1 MNKKGAKIIAS
12 MLVFIIMFSY
22 MSIVGEVFASQ
33 STTLSNTLSFEAYFK
48 DGEEQKTAIIKNIG
62 EENYLYLD
70 VNMPI
75 DMSGQHIEGYEYPV
89 DGYFKNGTIT
99 IDNPNFTIDQN
110 YKNDAI
116 AKIEGNTITLNKI
129 DKAVVELV
137 VPITFEYKEQVSIN
151 DICKET
157 KITLSGTHV
166 NKSGKE
172 KKINVGNTVK
182 LAWTSAERKAM
193 LDVDVAK
200 FIQYENSEYI
210 IKAEESSV
218 LNSTANNVAIL
229 QLKVN
234 SSLTDNSLP
243 VKEENIEISLP
254 TIDNKKP
261 EEVRVISTSTKMIN
275 GNEQGSNFTK
285 DNYTFNQTK
294 NKLII
299 NVKNTP
305 NTEGKIAWKK
315 DAQDE
320 YIVTLIYTG
329 VAKLA
334 EEQAY
339 KITYSADSTL
349 TLMATDTSDAHSTKH
364 IEKTGVTLAGID
376 KTLVDFEIQATETI
390 SKAQMY
396 ANNVSTNKQEINYE
410 EKITANIAMHEFVEK
425 ITVNQKDEYFT
436 DANGTKL
443 TSALGNNTYI
453 KEITIEK
460 ANFDKI
466 LGTEGTIKV
475 YSGSTLIATIN
486 KDTQADKEGNLV
498 ANIADANISS
508 VKVETSS
515 PVASGKLEIKLN
527 KAIKADV
534 AYTPAQIE
542 KFAKMELNTTLEA
555 INEKT
560 TLVSKNIKNE
570 ISLSNPE
577 TKAELVID
585 TNNLSTIVENKDV
598 KIKAILN
605 TDTLD
610 CKLYKNPT
618 LKITLPKYIES
629 INIKNIEPLFETEET
644 KLSIKSNRII
654 ANADGT
660 KTIEIVLEGTQT
672 GYTLGSV
679 SKGLN
684 VVITSDITVNKF
696 TPNREENVT
705 MDYTNNFTGA
715 EEKQVTAK
723 VKFVAPTGIVTLTSI
738 SNYKDNAETLT
749 AISGTEQMAV
759 INTGAESRK
768 AKLEMNVINN
778 YTNTIDSVVV
788 LGRTFFKGNT
798 AVNTGIALGST
809 VDMPL
814 ASQISVG
821 NVEASK
827 VKIYYSENANATK
840 DLSNTANAWTQTPA
854 NLANVKS
861 YLIVVE
867 NTTLNTGDGISFN
880 YEVTIPE
887 NLQYNQTA
895 YQDYVAYFNNN
906 LPSGKVED
914 KVVSTKLGITT
925 GRGPVLE
932 ASLTSDTAENVEV
945 QTGEIIKYTLTV
957 KNTGTEPAEN
967 VEATINVPEG
977 LKYQELD
984 KNEDGKT
991 IYATKAIGKAD
1002 YKINLGT
1009 INNGEKIE
1017 KEIVMEVATIKED
1030 SKIVETGVTINSNSI
1045 KLEVNKL
1052 KNTIVKKYFEITVS
1066 DNTDK
1071 SVLKENDTYKY
1082 SIVVHTDLL
1091 VDKIENVV
1099 LETQIPEELDYRGLT
1114 ILKDGNIDISK
1125 DIKYNYDKKT
1135 RKLTIEIGTLTQNE
1149 YRIIDVEVGVNKL
1162 PDGVY
1167 DREVKL
1173 VVKASGNNV
1182 RTSTVNAEQVNVS
1195 KVGLKITG
1203 TSTITENTEI
1213 TALEDY
1219 KYVYT
1224 IENLSNI
1231 DLSNV
1236 KVKDILPKELK
1247 YKNMVV
1253 TYQDGYTTTILDE
1266 DSEGNP
1272 MAIINI
1278 KGKQKVTIEVNVIAD
1293 AIEQDTKVTNYAIV
1307 SCDGM
1312 EDVKSNSISHT
1323 VKKYESKPS
1332 DEIDKETKRIS
1343 GQVWEDKNNDGI
1355 KDEDEPRMSGV
1366 EVILN
1371 DVSTNKIVRD
1381 ENGEVIRV
1389 KTAED
1394 GTYTFANLPKGRY
1407 QVIFAYDTGL
1417 YSATIYHKEGIDS
1430 TKNSD
1435 AVDLKDIV
1443 LEELGGKARIIAC
1456 TEEIVVS
1463 SENIYNID
1471 LGLVENKKFDLK
1483 LDKTVS
1489 KITVQDNNGT
1499 KVYDFKDTKLAKK
1512 DLVAKNVSSTTIIV
1526 EYKIKVTNEGAIPG
1540 YVKKIV
1546 DYMPSDMKF
1555 SSELNRD
1562 WYTSN
1567 NKELFNSSLANTVIN
1582 PGETKE
1588 VTLTLSKKMTE
1599 NNLGIINNT
1608 AEIYEAYNDLGLE
1621 DIDSKP
1627 GNKISTED
1635 DMSSADVVITVKT
1648 GEWLMFTGLTITIIT
1663 ILGVGAYFIKKKV
1676 LN

>member
-172 KKINVGNTVK
+172 KKINAGNTVK

-200 FIQYENSEYI
+200 FIQYENSEYT

-285 DNYTFNQTK
+285 DNYTFNQTT

-299 NVKNTP
+299 NVKNIP

-315 DAQDE
+315 DAQDK

-349 TLMATDTSDAHSTKH
+349 TLMATDTADAHSTKH

-560 TLVSKNIKNE
+560 TLVSKDIKNE

-840 DLSNTANAWTQTPA
+840 DLSNTANTWTQTPA
-854 NLANVKS
+854 NLENVKS

-867 NTTLNTGDGISFN
+867 NTTLNTGDGISFT

-977 LKYQELD
+977 LSLIEESNPIKIGNIEA
-984 KNEDGKT
+984 GKSV
-991 IYATKAIGKAD
+991 
-1002 YKINLGT
+1002 
-1009 INNGEKIE
+1009 E
-1017 KEIVMEVATIKED
+1017 KEIKMEVQNTADDSKKVELSATIK
-1030 SKIVETGVTINSNSI
+1030 SSNI
-1045 KLEVNKL
+1045 TKELEVKSSL
-1052 KNTIVKKYFEITVS
+1052 NTIVKKYFIAGAIIIKDNEKVKEGEEYTYQISAVSANPYVSVEDTVVEITIPSEIDYQDVKV
-1066 DNTDK
+1066 TK
-1071 SVLKENDTYKY
+1071 VEND
-1082 SIVVHTDLL
+1082 
-1091 VDKIENVV
+1091 ENVDCTKEV
-1099 LETQIPEELDYRGLT
+1099 
-1114 ILKDGNIDISK
+1114 
-1125 DIKYNYDKKT
+1125 DIKYDKKT
-1135 RKLTIEIGTLTQNE
+1135 RKLKLSLNTVDGMDGKTISLK
-1149 YRIIDVEVGVNKL
+1149 VKVNKI
-1162 PDGVY
+1162 PENVY
-1167 DREVKL
+1167 SETIALNATITGK
-1173 VVKASGNNV
+1173 NV
-1182 RTSTVNAEQVNVS
+1182 RSQKINIKEVEAGKIGIKVTQTS
-1195 KVGLKITG
+1195 L
-1203 TSTITENTEI
+1203 ITEN
-1213 TALEDY
+1213 AQVSAFEDN
-1219 KYVYT
+1219 KYIFT

-1231 DLSNV
+1231 ELYQV
-1236 KVKDILPKELK
+1236 QLKDILPKELK
-1247 YKNMVV
+1247 YKNIVIKC
-1253 TYQDGYTTTILDE
+1253 QNGYTNTLYESDE
-1266 DSEGNP
+1266 DGNP
-1272 MAIINI
+1272 TIKFNMTEKEII
-1278 KGKQKVTIEVNVIAD
+1278 TIEVSAIID

-1323 VKKYESKPS
+1323 IKKYESKPS
-1332 DEIDKETKRIS
+1332 DEVDKETKRIS

-1417 YSATIYHKEGIDS
+1417 YSATIYHKEGVDS

-1588 VTLTLSKKMTE
+1588 VILTLSKKMTE
-1599 NNLGIINNT
+1599 SNLGIINNT

>member
-33 STTLSNTLSFEAYFK
+33 NTTLSFSAYFK
-48 DGEEQKTAIIKNIG
+48 SGESKETAVIKNIG

-70 VNMPI
+70 VNMPV
-75 DMSGQHIEGYEYPV
+75 DVDSENSV
-89 DGYFKNGTIT
+89 DGYFKNGKVTIE
-99 IDNPNFTIDQN
+99 NPNFTIDQN
-110 YKNDAI
+110 YKNEAI
-116 AKIEGNTITLNKI
+116 AKIEANTITLNKI
-129 DKAVVELV
+129 DKAKVELV
-137 VPITFEYKEQVSIN
+137 IPITFEYKEQVSIN

-166 NKSGKE
+166 NKTGKE
-172 KKINVGNTVK
+172 KTISAGNTVK
-182 LAWTSAERKAM
+182 LAWSSTERKAL
-193 LDVDVAK
+193 LDVEVAK
-200 FIQYENSEYI
+200 FIQYNNSNYT
-210 IKAEESSV
+210 IKAEEGSA
-218 LNSTANNVAIL
+218 LNGTSTDMAIL

-234 SSLTDNSLP
+234 SSLTDNNLP

-254 TIDNKKP
+254 TIDNKIP

-275 GNEQGSNFTK
+275 GEEQGSNFTK
-285 DNYTFNQTK
+285 DNYTFNKTT

-305 NTEGKIAWKK
+305 NAEGKITWKK

-320 YIVTLIYTG
+320 YTITLIYSG
-329 VAKLA
+329 VAQLA
-334 EEQAY
+334 ENKAY
-339 KITYSADSTL
+339 QIAYSADSTL
-349 TLMATDTSDAHSTKH
+349 TLMGTDTADAHSTKH
-364 IEKTGVTLAGID
+364 IERTGVTLNNID
-376 KTLVDFEIQATETI
+376 STLVDVESEATKTI

-410 EKITANIAMHEFVEK
+410 EKVTANIAMHEFVEK

-436 DANGTKL
+436 AENGTKL
-443 TSALGNNTYI
+443 TSALGNNTYV
-453 KEITIEK
+453 KEILVEK
-460 ANFDKI
+460 TNFNKI
-466 LGTEGTIKV
+466 LGTEGYIKV
-475 YSGSTLIATIN
+475 YSGTTLVATIN
-486 KDTQADKEGNLV
+486 KDTQANKEGKLV
-498 ANIADANISS
+498 ANIANANISN
-508 VKVETSS
+508 VKIETSA
-515 PVASGKLEIKLN
+515 PVASGKLQITLN
-527 KAIKADV
+527 KAIKANV
-534 AYTPAQIE
+534 SYTPAQIE
-542 KFAKMELNTTLEA
+542 KFAKMELNTTVEA

-560 TLVSKNIKNE
+560 TLVTKDIKEE
-570 ISLSNPE
+570 ISLTNPE

-610 CKLYKNPT
+610 SKLYKNPT
-618 LKITLPKYIES
+618 LKITLPKYIEN
-629 INIKNIEPLFETEET
+629 INIKNIEVLFETEET
-644 KLSIKSNRII
+644 KLNITSNKLVQ
-654 ANADGT
+654 NSDGT

-696 TPNREENVT
+696 TPNKEENVT

-723 VKFVAPTGIVTLTSI
+723 VKFIAPTGIVTLTSI

-759 INTGAESRK
+759 INTGAQARK

-778 YTNTIDSVVV
+778 YTNTIDNTVI
-788 LGRTFFKGNT
+788 LGRTFFKENT
-798 AVNTGIALGST
+798 TVNTGKDLGST

-814 ASQISVG
+814 ASKITVG
-821 NVEASK
+821 NVDVSK
-827 VKIYYSENANATK
+827 VKVYYSENANATK
-840 DLSNTANAWTQTPA
+840 DLSNVANAWTQTPA

-867 NTTLNTGDGISFN
+867 DTTLNTGDGITFG

-906 LPSGKVED
+906 LASGKIED

-925 GRGPVLE
+925 GKGPVIE
-932 ASLTSDTAENVEV
+932 ASLSSNIDENVEV
-945 QTGEIIKYTLTV
+945 QAEDIIIYTLTV

-967 VEATINVPEG
+967 VEAKINVPEG
-977 LKYQELD
+977 LSIIEKDE
-984 KNEDGKT
+984 ET
-991 IYATKAIGKAD
+991 ISGYRIIAAGGTETKIA
-1002 YKINLGT
+1002 LGT
-1009 INNGEKIE
+1009 IEEQATVQIE
-1017 KEIVMEVATIKED
+1017 LIMKVENV
-1030 SKIVETGVTINSNSI
+1030 SKDLVKTSTSISIQAENIAVETKTNTVVNTIGKIYYYIISDIDKEKDIVREDDIYTYNILAIANNQGASI
-1045 KLEVNKL
+1045 ENTILEV
-1052 KNTIVKKYFEITVS
+1052 T
-1066 DNTDK
+1066 
-1071 SVLKENDTYKY
+1071 
-1082 SIVVHTDLL
+1082 
-1091 VDKIENVV
+1091 
-1099 LETQIPEELDYRGLT
+1099 IPEELDYEGLT
-1114 ILKDGNIDISK
+1114 VYKNNEDVTKTTTNK
-1125 DIKYNYDKKT
+1125 YDKKT
-1135 RKLTIEIGTLTQNE
+1135 RKLTVNIGTLGEEKNSKVA
-1149 YRIIDVEVGVNKL
+1149 IKVKVGKFSEN
-1162 PDGVY
+1162 VY
-1167 DREVKL
+1167 SKEI
-1173 VVKASGNNV
+1173 VVDANISGNGA
-1182 RTSTVNAEQVNVS
+1182 RKQKIKIDTVEAGKPGV
-1195 KVGLKITG
+1195 KIVQ
-1203 TSTITENTEI
+1203 TSTITENAEI
-1213 TALEDY
+1213 NTYEDF
-1219 KYVYT
+1219 KYIYT

-1231 DLSNV
+1231 ELNSIEI
-1236 KVKDILPKELK
+1236 KDILPQGVKFNDATIEYESGAKDKVYSDPTFKISIKEK
-1247 YKNMVV
+1247 
-1253 TYQDGYTTTILDE
+1253 
-1266 DSEGNP
+1266 S
-1272 MAIINI
+1272 
-1278 KGKQKVTIEVNVIAD
+1278 KVTIELNVMANIV
-1293 AIEQDTKVTNYAIV
+1293 EEDTKAVNYAIAKY
-1307 SCDGM
+1307 DGM
-1312 EDVKSNSISHT
+1312 EDVKSNTISHT
-1323 VKKYESKPS
+1323 IKKYESKTS
-1332 DEIDKETKRIS
+1332 EEVDNETKRIS
-1343 GQVWEDKNNDGI
+1343 GQVWEDKNGNGI
-1355 KDEDEPRMSGV
+1355 KDEDEPKMSGV

-1371 DVSTNKIVRD
+1371 NVQTNKIVRD

-1407 QVIFAYDTGL
+1407 QVIFAYDTGK
-1417 YSATIYHKEGIDS
+1417 YSATIYHKEGVDN

-1435 AVDLKDIV
+1435 AVDLKDVI
-1443 LEELGGKARIIAC
+1443 LEELGGKARIVAC
-1456 TEEIVVS
+1456 TEEITVS

-1471 LGLVENKKFDLK
+1471 LGLVESKKFDLK

-1499 KVYDFKDTKLAKK
+1499 KVYDFKDAKIAKK
-1512 DLVAKNVSSTTIIV
+1512 DLVGKNVESTTIIV

-1546 DYMPSDMKF
+1546 DYMPSEMKF

-1567 NKELFNSSLANTVIN
+1567 SKELFNSSLANTIIN

-1588 VTLTLSKKMTE
+1588 VTLILSKKMTE
-1599 NNLGIINNT
+1599 SNLGIINNT

-1627 GNKISTED
+1627 GNKVSTED
-1635 DMSSADVVITVKT
+1635 DMSSADVIITVKT

>member
-33 STTLSNTLSFEAYFK
+33 STTLNNTLSFEAYFK

-89 DGYFKNGTIT
+89 DGYFKDGTIT
-99 IDNPNFTIDQN
+99 IENPNFTIDQN

-129 DKAVVELV
+129 DKALVELV
-137 VPITFEYKEQVSIN
+137 IPITFEYKEQVSIN

-157 KITLSGTHV
+157 KITLSGTHI
-166 NKSGKE
+166 NQSGKE
-172 KKINVGNTVK
+172 KKINAGNTVK
-182 LAWTSAERKAM
+182 LAWTSAERKA
-193 LDVDVAK
+193 LLEVDVAK
-200 FIQYENSEYI
+200 FIQYENSEYT

-285 DNYTFNQTK
+285 DNYTFNQTT

-299 NVKNTP
+299 NVKNIP

-349 TLMATDTSDAHSTKH
+349 TLMATDTADAHSTKH

-436 DANGTKL
+436 EENGTKL
-443 TSALGNNTYI
+443 TSALGNNTYV

-466 LGTEGTIKV
+466 LGTEGTIKI
-475 YSGSTLIATIN
+475 YSGSTLIATIS
-486 KDTQADKEGNLV
+486 KDTQADKEGRLV
-498 ANIADANISS
+498 ANIAETNISN
-508 VKVETSS
+508 VKIETSS
-515 PVASGKLEIKLN
+515 PVTSGKLEIKLN
-527 KAIKADV
+527 KAIKANV

-555 INEKT
+555 VNEKT
-560 TLVSKNIKNE
+560 TLISKDIKNE
-570 ISLSNPE
+570 INLSNPE

-585 TNNLSTIVENKDV
+585 TNNLSTIVENKDI

-654 ANADGT
+654 ENADGT

-705 MDYTNNFTGA
+705 MDYTNNFTVA
-715 EEKQVTAK
+715 EEKQTIAK

-759 INTGAESRK
+759 INTGAEARK

-914 KVVSTKLGITT
+914 KVASTKLGITT

-932 ASLTSDTAENVEV
+932 ASLASNTAENVEV

-967 VEATINVPEG
+967 VEATINIPEG
-977 LKYQELD
+977 LSLVEENNPIKIGNIEA
-984 KNEDGKT
+984 GKSV
-991 IYATKAIGKAD
+991 
-1002 YKINLGT
+1002 
-1009 INNGEKIE
+1009 E
-1017 KEIVMEVATIKED
+1017 KEIQMEVQNTSED
-1030 SKIVETGVTINSNSI
+1030 SKKVELSATVTSSSTNGEIKTNSTT
-1045 KLEVNKL
+1045 
-1052 KNTIVKKYFEITVS
+1052 NTIVKTYFITLATVI
-1066 DNTDK
+1066 DNGVRLREGDTYIYSISALSSSAIEK
-1071 SVLKENDTYKY
+1071 RENSVLEVT
-1082 SIVVHTDLL
+1082 
-1091 VDKIENVV
+1091 
-1099 LETQIPEELDYRGLT
+1099 IPEEIEYQELNVYKKSDNDYEDVT
-1114 ILKDGNIDISK
+1114 ETTNSK
-1125 DIKYNYDKKT
+1125 YDKKT
-1135 RKLTIEIGTLTQNE
+1135 RKLTVDLGTLEYTASKVKIKVKINKLPENIYEEKIILKANISGSNVRTQK
-1149 YRIIDVEVGVNKL
+1149 IDVE
-1162 PDGVY
+1162 
-1167 DREVKL
+1167 EVE
-1173 VVKASGNNV
+1173 VA
-1182 RTSTVNAEQVNVS
+1182 RP
-1195 KVGLKITG
+1195 GLKITQ
-1203 TSTITENTEI
+1203 TSTITENSEI
-1213 TALEDY
+1213 EAFEDY
-1219 KYVYT
+1219 KYVFE
-1224 IENLSNI
+1224 IENLSNLELFNI
-1231 DLSNV
+1231 E
-1236 KVKDILPKELK
+1236 VKDILPKEVELQSTLIK
-1247 YKNMVV
+1247 YEDGSTV
-1253 TYQDGYTTTILDE
+1253 TSYDKDE
-1266 DSEGNP
+1266 DENVSLKVSL
-1272 MAIINI
+1272 
-1278 KGKQKVTIEVNVIAD
+1278 KGKKRATIEVNVLAKKL
-1293 AIEQDTKVTNYAIV
+1293 EQDTKIANYIIAKY
-1307 SCDGM
+1307 DGI

-1332 DEIDKETKRIS
+1332 EEVDKETKRIS
-1343 GQVWEDKNNDGI
+1343 GQVWEDKNSNGI
-1355 KDEDEPRMSGV
+1355 KDEDEPRMSGI

-1381 ENGEVIRV
+1381 QNGEVIRV
-1389 KTAED
+1389 YTAED
-1394 GTYTFANLPKGRY
+1394 GTYTFSNLPKGRY

-1417 YSATIYHKEGIDS
+1417 YSATTYRKEGVDS

-1435 AVDLKDIV
+1435 AIDLKDIV

-1499 KVYDFKDTKLAKK
+1499 KVYEFKDSKLAKK
-1512 DLVAKNVSSTTIIV
+1512 DLVAKNVESTTIVV

-1546 DYMPSDMKF
+1546 DYMPTDMKF

-1599 NNLGIINNT
+1599 SNLGIINNT

-1627 GNKISTED
+1627 GNKVSTED